1 MYNDMALWTSV
12 VDEHA
17 IIGGGAFFLEEN
29 EDASWISRVFNM
41 KKKIVFENME
51 LVFGTHVSKL
61 RVGEMPASL

>member
-1 MYNDMALWTSV
+1 M

-17 IIGGGAFFLEEN
+17 IIEGGAFFLEEN